1 MTSSWKA
8 PAADDEDGGG
18 AASISDVFADMLN
31 VNEDMIAAA
40 AECQAE
46 QDVEGLVA
54 STNTN
59 TNSDSNSSGAG
70 KATASV
76 STKKSSVADLT
87 AEPDEADTY
96 AVTAEKPGQ
105 VKKTSKKKTQRGA
118 LRTAIEAGEK
128 VREIQRSKEQWIKS
142 RHQVLEEEGVSAIMN
157 DNSNGMLEVAAE
169 KSGENTAQPG
179 CGGVALANQLRAHQ
193 HIAAFVKG
201 SSQGP
206 TTGPAPAP
214 MNLLVASQLAI
225 PTAAPPLV
233 VSAPLPTPPQLPA
246 TGDQPIKPNSAGN
259 NMAKIALPPANAM
272 FNLNVFFPFPG
283 APPLMFNPP
292 GLMPMPPW
300 PQMQASVPARPTMSV
315 RSQATMVML
324 DSKNTRVQAD
334 VRIVPEAAL

>member
-54 STNTN
+54 YQRILHRDLMEMADFIDSMFGVYSSTNTN

-179 CGGVALANQLRAHQ
+179 INADATVA
-193 HIAAFVKG
+193 
-201 SSQGP
+201 P
-206 TTGPAPAP
+206 
-214 MNLLVASQLAI
+214 
-225 PTAAPPLV
+225 
-233 VSAPLPTPPQLPA
+233 
-246 TGDQPIKPNSAGN
+246 D
-259 NMAKIALPPANAM
+259 
-272 FNLNVFFPFPG
+272 
-283 APPLMFNPP
+283 
-292 GLMPMPPW
+292 
-300 PQMQASVPARPTMSV
+300 ASVCASSTDDVRPLT
-315 RSQATMVML
+315 
-324 DSKNTRVQAD
+324 SKNTRVQAD